1 MILGTAC
8 LSHTPYMDRART
20 SRDIEQQFFREVARL
35 GAEIVEL
42 APDVV
47 LVLHPD
53 HYNGFFYNLMPAFC
67 IGVHARSVGDYGTV
81 EGELPVAS
89 ELAQELAAAC
99 LNDGIDVAYA
109 HRMEVDHGFAQAVEL
124 LFSGAKLPNVI
135 PIFVNCA
142 ATPRPTFAR
151 ARMLG
156 EAIGRWGV
164 TRAERIYLLAS
175 GGLSHDP
182 PMASL
187 SEASGEKREAIIEG
201 RRPTYAARLARQSN
215 VYAVGQAYAAG
226 KSDISPINVEW
237 DHSVLE
243 SLRAGELNILDA
255 YEPDELTRIAG
266 GGSHELRTWIAALAA
281 LHVAGHVTAE
291 TRFYAPIP
299 EWITGTAI
307 LNATV
312 ECKK

>member
-1 MILGTAC
+1 
-8 LSHTPYMDRART
+8 
-20 SRDIEQQFFREVARL
+20 
-35 GAEIVEL
+35 
-42 APDVV
+42 
-47 LVLHPD
+47 
-53 HYNGFFYNLMPAFC
+53 MPAFC

-89 ELAQELAAAC
+89 ELAQELAAGW

-124 LFSGAKLPNVI
+124 LFSGAALPKVI

-187 SEASGEKREAIIEG
+187 SEPSGEKREAIIEG
-201 RRPTYAARLARQSN
+201 RRPTYAARLARQSH
-215 VYAVGQAYAAG
+215 VYAVGPAYAAG
-226 KSDISPINVEW
+226 N
-237 DHSVLE
+237 
-243 SLRAGELNILDA
+243 
-255 YEPDELTRIAG
+255 
-266 GGSHELRTWIAALAA
+266 
-281 LHVAGHVTAE
+281 
-291 TRFYAPIP
+291 
-299 EWITGTAI
+299 
-307 LNATV
+307 
-312 ECKK
+312 